1 MGDMRSQLP
10 HRSQTFVSSL
20 VSRFLRWTQRF
31 AGHPIYPGIA
41 GVIAALDYLVP
52 GAPTNAFLVASV
64 LPRPSQWRRLGVA
77 FAIGDALGALL
88 LASAIAVVG
97 GPVIAWIQGSEAAD
111 LWIRIAGYVDA
122 YGLLTLAALAVSPF
136 PARIATAILALAGTP
151 LALIGGT
158 VLLGR
163 LVAYPTLAVLAARV
177 PSLLLRIR
185 PLARWVQHHQE
196 QLRVGQSPP
205 DQHPP
210 DQSPRRPS
218 PSSSSSNLS

>member
-1 MGDMRSQLP
+1 M
-10 HRSQTFVSSL
+10 
-20 VSRFLRWTQRF
+20 
-31 AGHPIYPGIA
+31 
-41 GVIAALDYLVP
+41 IAALDYLVP

-136 PARIATAILALAGTP
+136 PARISTAILALAGTP

-210 DQSPRRPS
+210 DQHPPDQHPPDQRPPDQSPRRSSPS
-218 PSSSSSNLS
+218 PSSSNLS